1 MEFKEFTEQI
11 VGEIG
16 KKASGKFAV
25 QIDHV
30 KQNNDVVLT
39 GIAAIMEGSNI
50 NLRIY
55 LDGLYEEYQRGHAK
69 MQEIIDKIYDL
80 FTGHYGER
88 MDFDADAFR
97 DWETVKHSIRAK
109 LVNAAQNRERLEKV
123 PHRMFL
129 DLAVVYYVKADDFWE
144 KGIGSITVN
153 GQHMKVWEQEE
164 ENLYETAISNMRSDG
179 GPCFESF
186 EDIIKQMAVEYA
198 GLEEKLEQQQNVG
211 MYILTNRNQKYG
223 AAEILNK
230 SVLRSIADQIGDKFV
245 VLPSSLHEVIVLK
258 ADEKA
263 DYERFADMVKMVN
276 ATQLSEEE
284 RLSDHVYVYS
294 RSEEMLKVV
303 A

>member
-1 MEFKEFTEQI
+1 MGFEEFTGQI
-11 VGEIG
+11 LEEVGR
-16 KKASGKFAV
+16 KAAGKFDV

-30 KQNNDVVLT
+30 KQNNDAALT
-39 GIAAIMEGSNI
+39 GIAAVMEGSSI
-50 NLRIY
+50 NLRVC
-55 LDGLYEEYQRGHAK
+55 LDGLYEEYKNGHAK
-69 MQEIIDKIYDL
+69 MQEIADKIYDL
-80 FTGHYGER
+80 FTEHYGGR
-88 MDFDADAFR
+88 MDFDADAFM

-109 LVNAAQNRERLEKV
+109 LINAAQNKERLTKS

-129 DLAVVYYVKADDFWE
+129 DLAVVYYVKADGFWE
-144 KGIGSITVN
+144 KGTGSIPVN
-153 GQHMKVWEQEE
+153 DQHMKVWEQEE
-164 ENLYETAISNMRSDG
+164 ENLYETAISNMRSEG
-179 GPCFESF
+179 EPCFESF
-186 EDIIKQMAVEYA
+186 EDIIKRLTMECA
-198 GLEEKLEQQQNVG
+198 GLMEKPEHDPEIG
-211 MYILTNRNQKYG
+211 MYILTNRSQKYG
-223 AAEILNK
+223 ATEILNK